1 MAIQT
6 KHEGNTAVVTLSGRL
21 DAVTAPAYRTELQK
35 LVDAGANRVVVDFA
49 ALTYMSSAGVG
60 ELLVSSNL
68 LRAKQGR
75 MCLANVP
82 KNVVSV
88 FEMCGIKALVE
99 MRPSVEEAVAA
110 VAPAPLH

>member
-6 KHEGNTAVVTLSGRL
+6 KQEGNTAVVTLSGRL
-21 DAVTAPAYRTELQK
+21 DAVTSPEYRTKLQELI
-35 LVDAGANRVVVDFA
+35 DGGATRVVVDFS

-68 LRAKQGR
+68 VRSKQGK

-88 FEMCGIKALVE
+88 FEMCGIKALLD

-110 VAPAPLH
+110 VA

>member
-1 MAIQT
+1 MAILT

-21 DAVTAPAYRTELQK
+21 DAVTSPEYRAKLQELI
-35 LVDAGANRVVVDFA
+35 DGGATRVVVDFS

-68 LRAKQGR
+68 VRAKQGK

-88 FEMCGIKALVE
+88 FEMCGIKALLD

-110 VAPAPLH
+110 VA